1 MGKINSDNLWMNA
14 QAGYAAYSN
23 AMQEKRAANSA
34 NAESVNNLVK
44 YLENKPIAEP
54 EGDTFTSTISGT
66 VPALAIFEAPRGL
79 SWLKKAKG
87 LKVDDAL
94 NVAKAAEAGK
104 DAVSCAAKLK
114 EYAAPVTDSLKNVF
128 TGSGKVSQRVRNYFN
143 SVNEFQNNS
152 RQLTEAMKTFR
163 KAEKA
168 GKTVEE
174 LQEAAKTAEGVAKT
188 AEGVAKTGKIAGAVS
203 KVKQVAGKPFAAAA
217 KKVPALGKVGKFFKG
232 SGAAGFAVIG
242 GGIELATEV
251 VPTFKQLG
259 AKAGIKQIGKSAVK
273 VAADIGG
280 WALGA
285 KGGAAVGAAIGSI
298 FPGIGTAIGA
308 AIGGFIGGFV
318 GSWGAGKVAKAVTG
332 PSEREIAQAKSEK
345 EQTAAIL
352 ENSKD
357 VESLKQLAFQKVQA
371 TVQQN
376 GYVDAESQKA
386 LEEIEKLNN
395 PFAKGAIYA

>member
-1 MGKINSDNLWMNA
+1 MGKINSDNLWVNA

-23 AMQEKRAANSA
+23 AMQARKANPQQ
-34 NAESVNNLVK
+34 AESVTNLVK
-44 YLENKPIAEP
+44 YLENKPITEP
-54 EGDTFTSTISGT
+54 AGDTFTSTVSGAI
-66 VPALAIFEAPRGL
+66 PGLAIFEGPRGL

-87 LKVDDAL
+87 VKVDDAL
-94 NVAKAAEAGK
+94 NIVKTAEAGK

-114 EYAAPVTDSLKNVF
+114 EFATPVTDSLKNIA
-128 TGSGKVSQRVRNYFN
+128 TGSGKFTQRVGNYFK
-143 SVNEFQNNS
+143 SVNEFQENS
-152 RQLTEAMKTFR
+152 RKLSEAMSTFR

-174 LQEAAKTAEGVAKT
+174 FTAAAKAAEGA
-188 AEGVAKTGKIAGAVS
+188 AKTGKVAGALS
-203 KVKQVAGKPFAAAA
+203 KVKEVAGKPFAKVAA
-217 KKVPALGKVGKFFKG
+217 KFPKAAKFFKG

-259 AKAGIKQIGKSAVK
+259 AKAGIKQVGKSAVK
-273 VAADIGG
+273 VAADVGG
-280 WALGA
+280 WAVGA
-285 KGGAAVGAAIGSI
+285 KAGAAIGSI

-308 AIGGFIGGFV
+308 AVGTFIGGFV
-318 GSWGAGKVAKAVTG
+318 GSWGAGKIAKAVTG
-332 PSEREIAQAKSEK
+332 PSERELAQAKQDK
-345 EQTAAIL
+345 EQTEQIQGSEQDL
-352 ENSKD
+352 
-357 VESLKQLAFQKVQA
+357 ESLKQLAFQKVQA

-376 GYVDAESQKA
+376 GYIDADSQKA